1 MQQMWR
7 LSEAVPHNLGL
18 ACTDDGLLLGR
29 TSLIE
34 RCDGRFVV
42 RARGEIERLLKCA
55 YDGEPPVDRLMSG
68 LARVAWALN
77 ANDQC
82 LARIAAVHLQMP
94 DLASA
99 AVRDAL
105 AAEDSLIKYA
115 REEGTGAANW
125 NPALHPRTGTPPNP
139 GWFATTGGA
148 SHESPGARVAEND
161 DPTRRSDA
169 SSDAVDNRVHLP
181 PAKRI
186 DELGDFLE
194 WLANAKPEDEQTIRA
209 EINRYWGSVGDFHA
223 VGTLNFMLSQV
234 LKPGTTRHE
243 RQQILELIDNYSR
256 YDPAEVAQFY
266 DQLFDLLALFGTAL
280 LPRPLPKPPTIPPEI
295 EFETTRLA
303 FSAEQRAAIWKLRW
317 DQRGKAIDKIFR
329 RGDLHE
335 LSRTIDDFV
344 DGNAISNK
352 SVDLGAATYQKFRI
366 LLSRVNKY
374 LDELEKYRG
383 TDWGGDEIK
392 ASQIINRTLRVII
405 PDGSITAIQEEA
417 LKAATRI
424 ARSKRIRLIF
434 TKF

>member
-1 MQQMWR
+1 VAPEQ
-7 LSEAVPHNLGL
+7 AVPQNLGL

-34 RCDGRFVV
+34 RRDGRFVV
-42 RARGEIERLLKCA
+42 RARGKIERLLKCA

-68 LARVAWALN
+68 LARVASALN

-115 REEGTGAANW
+115 RDGGAANW
-125 NPALHPRTGTPPNP
+125 NPALHPRTGAPPNP
-139 GWFATTGGA
+139 GWFAPTGGA
-148 SHESPGARVAEND
+148 SHDAPRVRVAEND

-169 SSDAVDNRVHLP
+169 SSGAVDNWVHLP
-181 PAKRI
+181 PARRI

-209 EINRYWGSVGDFHA
+209 EINRYWGSVGDMRA
-223 VGTLNFMLSQV
+223 VGTLNYMLSQV
-234 LKPGTTRHE
+234 LKPGTTRNE

-266 DQLFDLLALFGTAL
+266 DQLFDLFAL
-280 LPRPLPKPPTIPPEI
+280 LGAGLSSRPLPKRPAVPPEI
-295 EFETTRLA
+295 EFETTARLA
-303 FSAEQRAAIWKLRW
+303 FSAEQPAAIWKLGPW
-317 DQRGKAIDKIFR
+317 PRGKALDKIFR
-329 RGDLHE
+329 RGSLHE

-344 DGNAISNK
+344 DGNVISNK
-352 SVDLGAATYQKFRI
+352 SVDLNAAVYRDSRT
-366 LLSRVNKY
+366 LLSRLNKCV
-374 LDELEKYRG
+374 DELEGYPG
-383 TDWGGDEIK
+383 TNWG
-392 ASQIINRTLRVII
+392 R
-405 PDGSITAIQEEA
+405 
-417 LKAATRI
+417 
-424 ARSKRIRLIF
+424 
-434 TKF
+434 